1 MWYLSLYD
9 WLLIFDEI
17 LLCTKKKKANY
28 IFSLHFYTR
37 KNVSNTIKISLLLIF
52 VLFFSFSKIQFHYFF
67 FLQRIEIYRTKIT
80 KKILIINL
88 LTLFS
93 ISKKILRFQI
103 QFLEIS
109 RKISRSLASPKT
121 FKATSISSSR
131 PYNSHKIW
139 SPKYRNSLVK
149 SRMKRRRIEFM
160 HHVSRLA
167 ICYGPSL
174 FSMVRGSSECTWPA
188 SPRSLLATKLELV
201 PLSAKKRTYNL
212 LVHPGVNECN
222 E

>member
-1 MWYLSLYD
+1 M
-9 WLLIFDEI
+9 
-17 LLCTKKKKANY
+17 
-28 IFSLHFYTR
+28 
-37 KNVSNTIKISLLLIF
+37 SNTIKISLLLIF

-67 FLQRIEIYRTKIT
+67 FLQRIEIYWTKIT

-174 FSMVRGSSECTWPA
+174 FSMVRGSSRVHVTGLLPP
-188 SPRSLLATKLELV
+188 PRSLLATKLELV